1 MHNFSEPLQRDPLY
15 GFAIDKNGNTVE
27 LCGSYEADCNLD
39 RVLACTNAC
48 EGLSSDALDGGWKAI
63 ELIAYT
69 VKLEQALHLCKEFL
83 SDEHQSRLIQ
93 MKPSFVS
100 SEIDKALGIT
110 SEMMRSVAP

>member
-15 GFAIDKNGNTVE
+15 GYAIDKNGDVVE

-39 RVLACTNAC
+39 RMLDCTNAC
-48 EGLSSDALDGGWKAI
+48 EGLSNDALDGGWKAS

-69 VKLEQALHLCKEFL
+69 VKLENALEICKEFL
-83 SDEHQSRLIQ
+83 SEDHQNRLIQ

-100 SEIDKALGIT
+100 SEIDKALGNT
-110 SEMMRSVAP
+110 